1 MVRWLF
7 GRGIP
12 VSLRQETVAG
22 FLKLVEFCKGLIVL
36 PYLVYL
42 IEMYEIHD
50 PMENG

>member
-12 VSLRQETVAG
+12 ISLRQETVTS
-22 FLKLVEFCKGLIVL
+22 FLKLVEFCKDLVVL
-36 PYLVYL
+36 PCLVYL

-50 PMENG
+50 PVANG